1 MLRIALTLF
10 LVFLSGSPALAL
22 CSGQSIVARLN
33 ADQRAELD
41 AAVALTPYGQGTL
54 WTATRGDTTLTVVG
68 TMHLYDPRL
77 EGLLDR
83 VRSQVQGADLVLVE
97 MTKAEEKQMQ
107 QALLTRPETMII
119 TSGPTLPDVLDAAT
133 WAQLSEAAAARQI
146 PPFMAAKFQPW
157 YLMLVLS
164 MPPCAMQDALAGQRG
179 LDHMIMD
186 LAETAGVPTQAVEPW
201 DTLFSLFEGDSFED
215 QVAMLR
221 LSILDP
227 GLQEEMFVAM
237 LEGYAAGRIAEVWE
251 LSRLSSAFIPGMDKA
266 AADALFV
273 QTEQLLLI
281 DRNRAWLPVIET
293 AAGNHRNI
301 VLAVGAAHLSGRDGV
316 LQGLENKGWT
326 IAPLP

>member
-1 MLRIALTLF
+1 MLRFALTIF
-10 LVFLSGSPALAL
+10 LVFLSGLPALAL
-22 CSGQSIVARLN
+22 CAGQSIMDRLN
-33 ADQRAELD
+33 ADQRAELNT
-41 AAVALTPYGQGTL
+41 AVAATPYGQGTL
-54 WTATRGDTTLTVVG
+54 WTATRGDNRLTIVG

-77 EGLLDR
+77 DALLDR
-83 VRSQVQGADLVLVE
+83 VRSQVTGADLILVE

-119 TSGPTLPDVLDAAT
+119 TTGPTLPDVLDAAT
-133 WAQLSEAAAARQI
+133 WAQLSDAAAARQI

-186 LAETAGVPTQAVEPW
+186 LAETAGVPMQAVEPW
-201 DTLFSLFEGDSFED
+201 DTLFSLFEQDSFED

-227 GLQEEMFVAM
+227 GLQQEMFVAM
-237 LEGYAAGRIAEVWE
+237 LEGYVAGRIAEVWE
-251 LSRLSSAFIPGMDKA
+251 LSRLSSAFIPGMDKT

-293 AAGNHRNI
+293 AAGTHPDI
-301 VLAVGAAHLSGRDGV
+301 VLAVGAAHLPGQDGV
-316 LQGLENKGWT
+316 LQGLANAGWT